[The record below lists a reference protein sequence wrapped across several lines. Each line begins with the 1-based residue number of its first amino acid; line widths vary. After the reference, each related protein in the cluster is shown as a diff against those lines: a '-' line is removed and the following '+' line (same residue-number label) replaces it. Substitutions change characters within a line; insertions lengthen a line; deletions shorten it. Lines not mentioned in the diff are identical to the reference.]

1 MSAVRIRHSPL
12 KSTAF
17 AVLFLFIEAYAM
29 FYTYIIYTPAKDR
42 FYIGASENPSERL
55 KKHNAKNKGFT
66 QQAADWK
73 IVYQKEFPSKSEALK
88 HEKQIKD
95 WKSKVMIQKLISSE
109 RPD

>member
-1 MSAVRIRHSPL
+1 
-12 KSTAF
+12 
-17 AVLFLFIEAYAM
+17 M
-29 FYTYIIYTPAKDR
+29 FYTYIIYTPSKDR

-88 HEKQIKD
+88 HEKLFRQSAIKQGFF
-95 WKSKVMIQKLISSE
+95 SRLLLIQVQQSSLPQQCQE
-109 RPD
+109 NSLVSAFIQGKASIRVC